1 VISWLLA
8 ATGTV
13 HFFLNSSS
21 TGRGFPL
28 YTRAI
33 RLAHNREGM
42 VRAAVRTLTLN
53 VFSVPDPD
61 IISFVSAPPA
71 CQYFSDVAHYLADQV
86 QVRRWGAV
94 GILGGGVYKEW
105 DKCRRSRCESKCTSF
120 ADEHCTRLS
129 NQDRLVYMS
138 KWQPAHYLADQ
149 VLVSE
154 AAGEGVKVWSSSRCC
169 GRRFRCSCTLGA
181 GGPGAA
187 CRTP

>member
-1 VISWLLA
+1 MISWLLA

-94 GILGGGVYKEW
+94 GIWGRG
-105 DKCRRSRCESKCTSF
+105 
-120 ADEHCTRLS
+120 CTRS
-129 NQDRLVYMS
+129 GTSVGGADVRAGAHRLRMS
-138 KWQPAHYLADQ
+138 TAQGCLIRTASYICQSGSRHTTWQT
-149 VLVSE
+149 
-154 AAGEGVKVWSSSRCC
+154 RCW
-169 GRRFRCSCTLGA
+169 
-181 GGPGAA
+181 
-187 CRTP
+187 